1 MPSVTSW
8 KTRNRLFSQLFGF
21 FPKNAYLCKQLRK
34 MKKIL
39 FINSKRP
46 CPIIDGASIG
56 TFQYLELFHKLGYE
70 TDLLYI
76 SENEDLD
83 IVNKGIGPLCH
94 RIIHFRRTKTQ
105 SFLSVIKGFLCNLLP
120 IQVNYYYSSRIQK
133 WINAHYQDYDIIYCH
148 NLRTAEYARHLPK
161 YKILNIVDSFSMNY
175 ENAKAKARGLWHW
188 IYAIDAIRCA
198 KYEQV
203 LLGVFDKKLIV
214 SEVDC
219 DFIAKRAQHPVD
231 ICVIENSVEVDEGKR
246 IDNNPEEHNLV
257 FVGAMNYEPNI
268 TAVKHFCQHIMPA
281 IVNAFPDVMF
291 YIVGKTPSPDV
302 QALSSENVIV
312 TGFVDD
318 IWTYLKKASVVVAP
332 MLSGS
337 GIQNKVLQALA
348 VGACVV
354 TTPDGFG
361 GLKSDVGQPFV
372 AENDADMIKCITDLL
387 AHPDSR
393 RLRGELSIQYVK
405 RHYSKDVICKKFKDF
420 LDS

>member
-1 MPSVTSW
+1 MH
-8 KTRNRLFSQLFGF
+8 
-21 FPKNAYLCKQLRK
+21 Y
-34 MKKIL
+34 
-39 FINSKRP
+39 
-46 CPIIDGASIG
+46 
-56 TFQYLELFHKLGYE
+56 
-70 TDLLYI
+70 
-76 SENEDLD
+76 
-83 IVNKGIGPLCH
+83 
-94 RIIHFRRTKTQ
+94 RRTKIQ
-105 SFLSVIKGFLCNLLP
+105 SFLSVIKGLFCNLLP

-133 WINAHYQDYDIIYCH
+133 WVNSHYQNYDVIYCH
-148 NLRTAEYARHLPK
+148 NLRTAEYARNLQK

-175 ENAKAKARGLWHW
+175 ENAKTKTRGLWHW
-188 IYAIDAIRCA
+188 IYSIDAVRCA

-214 SEVDC
+214 SEVDR
-219 DFIAKRAQHPVD
+219 DFIARRAQHPVD
-231 ICVIENSVEVDEGKR
+231 ICVIENSVEVDEGKH

-257 FVGAMNYEPNI
+257 FVGAMNYEPNV
-268 TAVKHFCQHIMPA
+268 TAVKHFCQKVLPA
-281 IVNAFPDVMF
+281 IVNAFPDVKF

-337 GIQNKVLQALA
+337 GIQNKILQALA

-361 GLKSDVGQPFV
+361 GLKSDIGQPFV
-372 AENDADMIKCITDLL
+372 AENDAEMISCITDLF

-393 RLRGELSIQYVK
+393 RQQGLLSIQYVK
-405 RHYSKDVICKKFKDF
+405 KYYSKDIICKKFKDF
-420 LDS
+420 LNA